1 MEIKKYLKEAF
12 RLTSLVFTTLIA
24 INLVLQND
32 VAHDVLEVMLLISAV
47 SGGLH
52 FLLNDN
58 GKYSNRRLIFNQ
70 LLYLFIIFFQI
81 AVCNVLLQWELDIWG
96 LLMNYVVVLIIY
108 AFIRF
113 VMYNNDKK
121 EADEINQFI
130 QKRNRDKS

>member
-1 MEIKKYLKEAF
+1 MSIKKYLKEAF

-24 INLVLQND
+24 INLILQNE

-58 GKYSNRRLIFNQ
+58 GKYSNKRLIFNQ
-70 LLYLFIIFFQI
+70 LLYLLIIFVQI
-81 AVCNVLLQWELDIWG
+81 AVCNFLLDWELRVGG
-96 LLMNYVVVLIIY
+96 LIMNYVIVLVIY